1 MHMNIVK
8 TSTLTGK
15 INSMKL
21 EISFQQWERLEKGV
35 ELIQDILPHL
45 SRGEREFL
53 ITGITPKEWKEQFGE
68 EE

>member
-1 MHMNIVK
+1 MNIVK

-15 INSMKL
+15 PNSMKL
-21 EISFQQWERLEKGV
+21 EISFQQWERLEKGE
-35 ELIQDILPHL
+35 ELIQDVLPHL

-53 ITGITPKEWKEQFGE
+53 ITGITPQEWKEQIGE